1 MRHPTEV
8 RLGSNPVVEGVSA
21 FTSGLPHPLIGD
33 MRRTGLDVGFVP
45 TADVV
50 AFVNSIVV
58 FFRISGF
65 WPSSSRRAFMEF
77 LYFEGLIHIVFIC
90 VLPVLLWS
98 DPLAEWHFSKL
109 SGY

>member
-1 MRHPTEV
+1 M
-8 RLGSNPVVEGVSA
+8 SA
-21 FTSGLPHPLIGD
+21 RVK
-33 MRRTGLDVGFVP
+33 MRRTRIEHMSAGLPPITDIARRGWHGRKVP

-58 FFRISGF
+58 FFKISGF

-90 VLPVLLWS
+90 VLPVLL
-98 DPLAEWHFSKL
+98 LE
-109 SGY
+109 

>member
-1 MRHPTEV
+1 
-8 RLGSNPVVEGVSA
+8 
-21 FTSGLPHPLIGD
+21 

-58 FFRISGF
+58 FFKIQVFGHPAAAGPLWNSYILKASF
-65 WPSSSRRAFMEF
+65 ILF
-77 LYFEGLIHIVFIC
+77 LYVFC
-90 VLPVLLWS
+90 SSYYWS